1 LPFDHEHEIK
11 DDMSHDETPHNVPQ
25 DGASQYQTAT
35 MRGGFRRNLARYVE
49 RVTGGGGLGRFL
61 WQGAV
66 LTLLSPLPTVA
77 FSVLRPWAYRTVLG
91 AVGSGT
97 FIEPGVRLLVPR
109 RIHLGRRVMVGEG
122 CFLDANTPRGRIE
135 LQDDVWLSRG
145 SYIVAGEAQVVVG
158 PQTYVGHRCLIY
170 GHAGVTVGR
179 DVLLANDVQLIC
191 GNHTFSRRDV
201 PIRAQPPQG
210 APIVVEDDVWL
221 GASAIVLGGVT
232 IGRGAVVGA
241 GAVVTRSLPPYS
253 IARGVPAR
261 VVGQRGAEEDGDAPP
276 PEGDGGMD
284 EPLP

>member
-1 LPFDHEHEIK
+1 
-11 DDMSHDETPHNVPQ
+11 MSHKNTAQGDANREDT
-25 DGASQYQTAT
+25 SRYQTAT
-35 MRGGFRRNLARYVE
+35 MRGGFRRNLARYIQ

-77 FSVLRPWAYRTVLG
+77 FSVLRPWVYRTVLG
-91 AVGSGT
+91 SVGSGA

-122 CFLDANTPRGRIE
+122 CFLDANTPQGRIE

-145 SYIVAGEAQVVVG
+145 SYIVAGEAEVVVG

-232 IGRGAVVGA
+232 VGRGAVVGA
-241 GAVVTRSLPPYS
+241 GSVVTRSLPPYS

-261 VVGQRGAEEDGDAPP
+261 VVGQRGAEEGEDAPP
-276 PEGDGGMD
+276 PEGDDGPG